1 MRKTTAAVAGALFL
15 AAVLALTGCPNSATV
30 QPAGDKT
37 PSNTVETKTE
47 KAKALSTSGTMGTPE
62 TKADGSATLTT
73 TDSNGGR
80 YTFTQPAAAAA
91 SIRSSSSGGT
101 WDYTNSTGIKQFAGS
116 YSGDITSSGAN
127 SLSLT
132 VEKAADPS
140 GKLQEVTEPQSFD
153 FEVSA
158 SGTFSATIPAVEIA
172 VQVEP
177 SKPQTPPA
185 ATVKL
190 IKTVT
195 MTESNS
201 GPGYYTDDA
210 YRHTC
215 KFYSDNTFTIY
226 ADFTRTFK
234 EVNFTHNLNG
244 PLVAGTYVGNPLADG
259 VVTLTIEKWNEGVAR
274 YISAGDDPQVHAAYI
289 AGATSKTSTITEAAL
304 EPLPPN
310 SSTTITISGDTFSNS
325 STFSYTPNEDN
336 STTFRVNASGDVAS
350 SVSLSYTVVQFT
362 DDKGSWSSTGTSTK
376 GNFSQRIP
384 IADATEKTGV
394 SLEVFLDKDG
404 DGSYNSSTD
413 ISGSAIST
421 VPMKL
426 GHHVEVNLDIRKL
439 SISFDVQG
447 DTSQYQNIHII
458 SGRNEVSLSEG
469 TIDVLLA
476 NLQNSGSLQH
486 LELNA
491 VEMPSGA
498 GPSVV
503 ISDTAEYN
511 LWKETP
517 PTHVTFTLYNKLQ
530 EGRKITIE
538 TYPADATFTDEEKK
552 HFRFVQEG
560 ADDNI
565 IFYIPIGTGSDG
577 EFLSTIAARTE
588 RSLQSSLIA
597 STYANILSLRD
608 SASNNLEYQFTG
620 LIQNMQD
627 VVRFLENR
635 KGLTVYGKELIGL

>member
-1 MRKTTAAVAGALFL
+1 MRKTTVAVAGAFFL
-15 AAVLALTGCPNSATV
+15 AAALSLTGCPNSATV
-30 QPAGDKT
+30 QPEGGKT
-37 PSNTVETKTE
+37 PSNTGETKTE
-47 KAKALSTSGTMGTPE
+47 KVEAVSTSGTMGKPE
-62 TKADGSATLTT
+62 AKADGSTTLTT
-73 TDSNGGR
+73 TDSTGGW

-91 SIRSSSSGGT
+91 SIRSSSSSSGGT
-101 WDYTNSTGIKQFAGS
+101 WDYTNRRGIKQFAGS
-116 YSGDITSSGAN
+116 YSGDITSSGAG

-140 GKLQEVTEPQSFD
+140 GKLQEVTAPQN
-153 FEVSA
+153 FEFKVTDT
-158 SGTFSATIPAVEIA
+158 GTFTATIPAVEIK
-172 VQVEP
+172 VQ
-177 SKPQTPPA
+177 QQPA
-185 ATVKL
+185 ATAKL

-195 MTESNS
+195 MTGSNS

-210 YRHTC
+210 YRQTY

-226 ADFTRTFK
+226 ADYTHTFK

-244 PLVAGTYVGNPLADG
+244 LVAAGTYVGNPLADG
-259 VVTLTIEKWNEGVAR
+259 VVTLTMQKWNEGVAR
-274 YISAGDDPQVHAAYI
+274 YISAGDDTQVHAAYI
-289 AGATSKTSTITEAAL
+289 AGATYKTSTVTEADL
-304 EPLPPN
+304 EPFPYTT
-310 SSTTITISGDTFSNS
+310 STTITISGDTYSNS
-325 STFSYTPNEDN
+325 GGTFSYTPNEDG
-336 STTFRVNASGDVAS
+336 STTFSVNVFGDDIT
-350 SVSLSYTVVQFT
+350 SVGLSYTVGQLR
-362 DDKGSWSSTGTSTK
+362 DNGGWSNTTGMPTK

-384 IADATEKTGV
+384 ITDATEKTGV
-394 SLEVFLDKDG
+394 SLTVFLDKDE

-413 ISGSAIST
+413 ISSSAIST

-447 DTSQYQNIHII
+447 DASQYQNIHIT
-458 SGRNEVSLSEG
+458 SGSNEVSLSEG

-476 NLQNSGSLQH
+476 SLQNSGSLQH

-498 GPSVV
+498 GSSVV
-503 ISDTAEYN
+503 ISDTAEYY

-517 PTHVTFTLYNKLQ
+517 PAHVTFTLYNKLQ

-552 HFRFVQEG
+552 HFRFKWG
-560 ADDNI
+560 ADGNI
-565 IFYIPIGTGSDG
+565 IFYIPTGTGSDG

-588 RSLQSSLIA
+588 GSLQSSLIA

-608 SASNNLEYQFTG
+608 SASNNLAYQFTG
-620 LIQNMQD
+620 LLQNMQD
-627 VVRFLENR
+627 VVWFLENR